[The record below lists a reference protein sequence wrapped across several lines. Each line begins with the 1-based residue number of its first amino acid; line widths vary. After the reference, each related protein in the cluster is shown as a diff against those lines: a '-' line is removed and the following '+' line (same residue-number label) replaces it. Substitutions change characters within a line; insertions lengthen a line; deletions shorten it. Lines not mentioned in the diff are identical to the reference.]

1 MAEHLWTAF
10 NEPRNI
16 ERPTDPVHQKIAYGK
31 TSIQKEMFRKNMFC
45 GKCFC
50 RTIRAKDGSSEK
62 ASWFLQSH
70 ILGPI

>member
-31 TSIQKEMFRKNMFC
+31 TSFQKEMFRKNMFC
-45 GKCFC
+45 G
-50 RTIRAKDGSSEK
+50 IEQSEQK
-62 ASWFLQSH
+62 MEVPRKHLHFYKVVF
-70 ILGPI
+70 